1 MKHKKKHLS
10 CRERLYMKAHKIPH
24 LSVAEYIKQEIETNT
39 KHEYHN
45 GKIYALAGGTL
56 NHGLISGNIFS
67 KMMSKLENKN
77 SPCVPFNSDI
87 KLYIEHS
94 NSYVYPDSMVVC
106 GDFENSEEDENSI
119 VNPVLIVEVLSKS
132 TAEYDRGDKFYLYR
146 QIPTFKEYVLIE
158 QKKHVVD
165 VHFKSEFSDL
175 WKIVRYQGLDKIIQ
189 LQSIGIEVSMKEL
202 YHRTK
207 INPT

>member
-1 MKHKKKHLS
+1 
-10 CRERLYMKAHKIPH
+10 MKAHKVQN
-24 LSVAEYIKQEIETNT
+24 LSVAEYIKQEIESNT
-39 KHEYHN
+39 KYEYHN

-56 NHGLISGNIFS
+56 NHGLISGNMFS
-67 KMMSKLENKN
+67 KMMSKLESKN
-77 SPCVPFNSDI
+77 SNCMPFNSDV
-87 KLYIEHS
+87 KLHIDAS

-119 VNPVLIVEVLSKS
+119 VNPVLIVEVISKS

-165 VHFKSEFSDL
+165 VHFKHENSDL
-175 WKIVRYQGLDKIIQ
+175 WRITRYQGLDKIVK
-189 LQSIGIEVSMKEL
+189 LQSIGIEVSMKEI
-202 YHRTK
+202 YNRTV
-207 INPT
+207 IDLSTNS

>member
-1 MKHKKKHLS
+1 
-10 CRERLYMKAHKIPH
+10 MKAPKVPY
-24 LSVAEYIKQEIETNT
+24 LSVSEYIKQEIESNT
-39 KHEYHN
+39 KYEYHD

-67 KMMSKLENKN
+67 KMMNKLESKGSN
-77 SPCVPFNSDI
+77 CMPFNSDI
-87 KLYIEHS
+87 KLHISSS

-106 GDFENSEEDENSI
+106 GDFQHSQEDENSI

-146 QIPTFKEYVLIE
+146 QIPTFREYILIE

-165 VHFKSEFSDL
+165 VHFKHENSDL
-175 WKIVRYQGLDKIIQ
+175 WRITRYQGLDKIVK
-189 LQSIGIEVSMKEL
+189 LQSIGIEISMKEL
-202 YHRTK
+202 YHRTV
-207 INPT
+207 IDLSENS